1 MCDTPRVGCA
11 CTGVKTATSPRALSP
26 KLDSAALFS
35 STYVCQEVGYV
46 ARGGEEIEWTI
57 YLFFGSIFSCSR
69 RPVSLVTSEVISSDP
84 WHPQRPLPSGGVARH
99 VCVCRRE

>member
-57 YLFFGSIFSCSR
+57 YLFLGPFFLA
-69 RPVSLVTSEVISSDP
+69 PAAPFP
-84 WHPQRPLPSGGVARH
+84 W
-99 VCVCRRE
+99 